1 MTTRLRSASL
11 ALGPGPR
18 GRSSRA
24 CRPSFGLAG
33 PQFGPVPI
41 PPPPLSAKLRPLS
54 CAGGFPRELPRQQ
67 EPRQRQRERRRLS
80 TAPLP
85 LLMPQARN
93 RLKPVQTGRFH
104 LGLVFS
110 PWRRG
115 AFGNLRP
122 PPSERSHWSRA
133 MAPRERP
140 ARSLGVRHVTSSSAA
155 EGSGEQS
162 AEEGGLERGDPP
174 PPRQRARSA
183 KGKAA
188 ARWVAETSYH
198 SEAGPPSSSQ
208 MAGVGP
214 ALFLLASTS
223 VRCARLLGSSVVA
236 RGALGALC
244 CRWLLART
252 VLIERGAGGDAGL
265 CCTVMLYFTAALAL
279 GRWVAKWLKLA
290 GEALSPAG
298 GKGRLWSPGCVVED
312 WVMLCFQQAHVL
324 RLELGSAVCPAR
336 HPLRSH
342 PCDADLKRRLGSCGF
357 WEVLYCP

>member
-188 ARWVAETSYH
+188 AR
-198 SEAGPPSSSQ
+198 
-208 MAGVGP
+208 
-214 ALFLLASTS
+214 
-223 VRCARLLGSSVVA
+223 
-236 RGALGALC
+236 
-244 CRWLLART
+244 
-252 VLIERGAGGDAGL
+252 
-265 CCTVMLYFTAALAL
+265 
-279 GRWVAKWLKLA
+279 
-290 GEALSPAG
+290 
-298 GKGRLWSPGCVVED
+298 
-312 WVMLCFQQAHVL
+312 
-324 RLELGSAVCPAR
+324 
-336 HPLRSH
+336 
-342 PCDADLKRRLGSCGF
+342 
-357 WEVLYCP
+357 